1 MAESKF
7 FLFDGMALLYRAHF
21 AFSKN
26 PLLNLDKENISG
38 LYGLANFICDIKLKE
53 KPDYMALALDTSAPT
68 QRHTDFPAYKA
79 QREAMPDDLRLCIK
93 LAIELAE
100 VLDMPLLRRDGYEAD
115 DLICSVA
122 HQISQQN
129 EDIQFYMVTPDKD
142 FAQCVTD
149 KISLWRPAKGKIA
162 AEVMDVADVCAKWQ
176 IEEPRQLIDILALA
190 GDAADNIPGVSG
202 IGEKTAIKLIDEY
215 KSVEGVVANID
226 KLKGKQKENVEAQKD
241 KLALYKKL
249 VRIWTDIEVDLDLN
263 SYRLNPVEAKPIAEF
278 GHQQGFKQLTN
289 KLLEFA
295 EESTRAEALDSVKP
309 VKVNNFESRQ
319 TNYQSLNCENFDAET
334 LEKQLHLFLKK
345 ASEQAVLFKQPK
357 HISLVPIWEQ
367 DPHANQASQE
377 ALKRLDTNAPLLGVS
392 ISISPRQS
400 LYLHKPSL
408 DVYLYL
414 IQWAREEQA
423 VLIGYHLKGFISYLT
438 YWAKQSQVSLP
449 DLPSLFDLHLAQQ
462 LLEPETPKPQQALH
476 ALVEKH
482 CDYHMLDSSTLDLQ
496 KPDLQA
502 AQESNLNLFEGA
514 ATNDEAPLIWD
525 SQTLAKLCG
534 EKSDLMLDLKL
545 QLEQKIQ
552 ATKLDRVFYHIE
564 MPLMPALAA
573 MENEG
578 ISLNLDILNE
588 LKAEISSKLESDS
601 AIIQAYS
608 DEPLNLNSPKQLG
621 YFLFDQLGIEP
632 KPKKT
637 KTGQYS
643 TNESVLQSL
652 KSVHPVIPAILDYR
666 EYQKLLSTYVEA
678 LPKHLHPKTQRVHAH
693 FHQLLV
699 STGRLS
705 CSDPNLQNIPMR
717 TELGRRVRK
726 AFVANHAGHQ
736 LLSIDYSQI
745 ELRVM
750 AALSG
755 DASLKEA
762 FVQGKDIHTATAA
775 KIYQVDD
782 ADVTG
787 AMRRQAKVVNF
798 GILYGISAFGLTQR
812 LDGLA
817 LKDAKELINT
827 YWEAFPAVKTCL
839 DELLVKARE
848 TGYVQTYWGRR
859 RYLPQINAS
868 NGMDR
873 KMAERAAINM
883 PIQGTA
889 ADMMKMAMIDI
900 HAYLKENNCQSQLLL
915 QIHDE
920 LIFDLHPSEADTLPK
935 VLAKIMEE
943 SMQLPNEIPIKA
955 EFGMGINWLEAH

>member
-122 HQISQQN
+122 NQISQKN

-149 KISLWRPAKGKIA
+149 NISLWRPSKGKVV

-190 GDAADNIPGVSG
+190 GDAADNIPGVAG
-202 IGEKTAIKLIDEY
+202 IGEKTAIKLVDEY

-226 KLKGKQKENVEAQKD
+226 KLKGKQQENVAAQKD
-241 KLALYKKL
+241 QLALYKKL
-249 VRIWTDIEVDLDLN
+249 VTIWTDIEVDLDLN
-263 SYRLNPVEAKPIAEF
+263 SYRLNPVDAKPIAEF
-278 GHQQGFKQLTN
+278 CHQQGFKQLTN

-319 TNYQSLNCENFDAET
+319 TNYQSLNCENFDAQT
-334 LEKQLHLFLKK
+334 LDKQLQLFLKK
-345 ASEQAVLFKQPK
+345 ASEQAILFKQPK
-357 HISLVPIWEQ
+357 HLSLAPIWEQ
-367 DPHANQASQE
+367 SPHANEAPQE
-377 ALKRLDTNAPLLGVS
+377 ALKRLNIESALLGLA

-400 LYLHKPSL
+400 LYLHKPNLSVCL
-408 DVYLYL
+408 LL
-414 IQWAREEQA
+414 IEWAKNQQA
-423 VLIGYHLKGFISYLT
+423 ALVGYHLKGFVSYLA
-438 YWAKQSQVSLP
+438 YWAKLDEASFPNLP
-449 DLPSLFDLHLAQQ
+449 VLFDVHLAQQ
-462 LLEPETPKPQQALH
+462 LLEPETPKPQQVLP

-482 CDYHMLDSSTLDLQ
+482 CDYHMLDPGSIELQ

-502 AQESNLNLFEGA
+502 SQASSLNLFEGA
-514 ATNDEAPLIWD
+514 TDDAAPLIWD
-525 SQTLAKLCG
+525 TQTLAKLSG

-545 QLEQKIQ
+545 QLTEKIQ
-552 ATKLDRVFYHIE
+552 STKLDRVFYHIE
-564 MPLMPALAA
+564 MPLIQVLAS
-573 MENEG
+573 MENQG
-578 ISLNLDILNE
+578 ISLNLSILDE
-588 LKAEISSKLESDS
+588 LKSEILIKLESDS
-601 AIIQAYS
+601 AAIHSYS
-608 DEPLNLNSPKQLG
+608 DEELNLNSPKQLG
-621 YFLFDQLGIEP
+621 FFLFDQLGIEP

-643 TNESVLQSL
+643 TNEAVLQSL
-652 KSVHPVIPAILDYR
+652 KNVHPVIPAILDYR

-678 LPKHLHPKTQRVHAH
+678 LPKHIHPKTQRVHAH
-693 FHQLLV
+693 FHQLLA

-717 TELGRRVRK
+717 TELGRRVRQ
-726 AFVANHAGHQ
+726 AFIANHTDHQ

-755 DASLKEA
+755 DASLKDA

-782 ADVTG
+782 DLVTG
-787 AMRRQAKVVNF
+787 DMRRQAKVVNF

-817 LKDAKELINT
+817 LKDAKELIDT
-827 YWEAFPAVKTCL
+827 YWQAFPAVKTCL

-848 TGYVQTYWGRR
+848 TGYVQTYWGRK

-873 KMAERAAINM
+873 KIAERAAINM

-900 HAYLKENNCQSQLLL
+900 HKYIEENQCKSQLLL
-915 QIHDE
+915 QVHDE
-920 LIFDLHPSEADTLPK
+920 LIFDLHPDEAKTLPQ

-943 SMQLPNEIPIKA
+943 SMLLPNDIPIKA

>member
-1 MAESKF
+1 MAASKF

-26 PLLNLDKENISG
+26 PLLNLNKENISG
-38 LYGLANFICDIKLKE
+38 LYGLANFICDIKLKQ

-122 HQISQQN
+122 TQISQKH
-129 EDIQFYMVTPDKD
+129 EDIDFYMVTPDKD

-162 AEVMDVADVCAKWQ
+162 AEVMDVADVCAKWE
-176 IEEPRQLIDILALA
+176 IEQPSQLIDILALA
-190 GDAADNIPGVSG
+190 GDAADNIPGVAG

-226 KLKGKQKENVEAQKD
+226 KLKGKQKENLEAQKD
-241 KLALYKKL
+241 KLALYKNL
-249 VRIWTDIEVDLDLN
+249 VTIWTDIDIDLDLN
-263 SYRLNPVEAKPIAEF
+263 SYRLNPVDAKPIAEF

-295 EESTRAEALDSVKP
+295 EESTRAAALEGVKP
-309 VKVNNFESRQ
+309 VQINNFDSRQ
-319 TNYQSLNCENFDAET
+319 TNYQCLNCQDLDAQA
-334 LEKQLHLFLKK
+334 LEKQLDTFLKK
-345 ASEQAVLFKQPK
+345 ASEQATLFKQPQ
-357 HISLVPIWEQ
+357 HLSLAPIWEAQ
-367 DPHANQASQE
+367 PHADHAQQE
-377 ALKRLDTNAPLLGVS
+377 ALKRLDINSSLLGLS
-392 ISISPRQS
+392 ISLSPRQS
-400 LYLHKPSL
+400 LYLHKPDLSIYFKL
-408 DVYLYL
+408 LV
-414 IQWAREEQA
+414 WAQEQQA
-423 VLIGYHLKGFISYLT
+423 ELIGYHLKGLISHLD
-438 YWAKQSQVSLP
+438 YWAHQSQLTLP
-449 DLPSLFDLHLAQQ
+449 KLAPLFDLHLAQQ
-462 LLEPETPKPQQALH
+462 LLEPETPKSLQALT
-476 ALVEKH
+476 ALIDKH
-482 CDYHMLDSSTLDLQ
+482 CDYHLLSAENISLQ
-496 KPDLQA
+496 KADDSAP
-502 AQESNLNLFEGA
+502 NLNLFESDYHPNQNL
-514 ATNDEAPLIWD
+514 TWD
-525 SQTLAKLCG
+525 IQALSQLSG
-534 EKSDLMLDLKL
+534 EKSDLMLELKL
-545 QLEQKIQ
+545 QLANQIK
-552 ATKLDRVFYHIE
+552 AAKLDRVFYRIE
-564 MPLMPALAA
+564 MPLVEVLAK
-573 MENEG
+573 MENQG
-578 ISLNLDILNE
+578 ISLDLSILDE
-588 LKAEISSKLESDS
+588 LQIEISTKLEADS
-601 AIIQAYS
+601 SIIHSYS
-608 DEPLNLNSPKQLG
+608 DATEGELNLNSPKQLG
-621 YFLFDQLGIEP
+621 IFLFDQLDLEP

-643 TNESVLQSL
+643 TNEAVLQTL

-678 LPKHLHPKTQRVHAH
+678 LPKHLHPETQRVHAH
-693 FHQLLV
+693 FHQLLA

-726 AFVANHAGHQ
+726 AFIANQAQHQ

-755 DASLKEA
+755 DNSLKEA
-762 FVQGKDIHTATAA
+762 FAQGKDIHTATAA
-775 KIYQVDD
+775 KIYQVADD
-782 ADVTG
+782 AVTSE
-787 AMRRQAKVVNF
+787 MRRQAKVVNF

-817 LKDAKELINT
+817 LKEAKGLIDT
-827 YWEAFPAVKTCL
+827 YWQAFPAVKTCL

-873 KMAERAAINM
+873 KIAERAAINM

-900 HAYLKENNCQSQLLL
+900 HNYLHDNQLKSKLLL

-920 LIFDLHPSEADTLPK
+920 LIFDLHPEEAELLPA
-935 VLAKIMEE
+935 VLAEIMEK
-943 SMQLPNEIPIKA
+943 SMELPNEIPIKA
-955 EFGMGINWLEAH
+955 EFGVGLNWLEAH